1 MGADNLAEN
10 LLRLGL
16 NVVRVG
22 KASGVSPSL
31 WDHTLDAAIDKDP
44 DAQKAL
50 RAAAKAT
57 ANVRNLQSNT
67 KNGKKGMSTRS
78 RVGVVDLR
86 NKREA
91 ATRAVKASIQVRIIF
106 FFLTQQ
112 LINYCPN
119 VISQLFESLHRL
131 VTLRQPKPFATQM

>member
-31 WDHTLDAAIDKDP
+31 WNHTLDAAIDRDP

-50 RAAAKAT
+50 HVAAKAT
-57 ANVRNLQSNT
+57 ANVRELQSNT
-67 KNGKKGMSTRS
+67 KNGKKGSSTRS
-78 RVGVVDLR
+78 RVGVVDLQ

-91 ATRAVKASIQVRIIF
+91 ATKAVKASIQVRKIF
-106 FFLTQQ
+106 
-112 LINYCPN
+112 
-119 VISQLFESLHRL
+119 LFVS
-131 VTLRQPKPFATQM
+131 AA